1 MEKLYL
7 GYYSM
12 NLNRVEKQKMIY
24 LMKLFILYLKK
35 KIKILMNCQS
45 SLQIIYCN
53 N

>member
-24 LMKLFILYLKK
+24 LTLFEKENKDINELSKFLTDN
-35 KIKILMNCQS
+35 L
-45 SLQIIYCN
+45 L
-53 N
+53 